1 MKAIEFDYDAK
12 AEMADASYF
21 YEDRRKGLG
30 VSFLREVEKTVRRIA
45 KFPESGPT
53 LKPNIRR
60 AFVKKFPYA
69 VLYSIQAEKI
79 FIVAVMHC
87 SRKPEY
93 WRERLK

>member
-1 MKAIEFDYDAK
+1 MKPIEFDYDAK
-12 AEMADASYF
+12 AELADASYF

-30 VSFLREVEKTVRRIA
+30 VSFLREAEKTVRRLA
-45 KFPESGPT
+45 QFPESGRT
-53 LKPNIRR
+53 EKPNIRR

-69 VLYSIQAEKI
+69 ILYSIQPEKI

-87 SRKPEY
+87 SRKPGY